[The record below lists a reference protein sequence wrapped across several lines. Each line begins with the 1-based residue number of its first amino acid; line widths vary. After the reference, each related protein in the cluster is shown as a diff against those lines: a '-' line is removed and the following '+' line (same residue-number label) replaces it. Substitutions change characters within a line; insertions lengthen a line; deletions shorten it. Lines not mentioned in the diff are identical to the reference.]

1 MNKINAEYIVF
12 DFNGTLIDDID
23 ICLFLLNKMLKEKG
37 HDGNIEKDR
46 YLSIFTFPIIDY
58 YESAGF
64 KFPEDDFPQLAKEF
78 DLDYRNGFNDLKLF
92 DDVVEVLDFFKKKNK
107 KLIVLS
113 ATKQSSLDEELKQ
126 KGIYDFFDVVIGI
139 KDIYGRSKV
148 EEAIAFFSSK
158 NIDMNDV
165 VFIGDTLHDNEVA
178 ERLKGHSILVARG
191 HQSKERLQAASN
203 ALIVDTLK
211 ELENIIE

>member
-1 MNKINAEYIVF
+1 MNKINAKHIVF

-37 HDGNIEKDR
+37 RDGNIEKGR

-78 DLDYRNGFNDLKLF
+78 DIDYRNGFNDLKLF

-126 KGIYDFFDVVIGI
+126 KGIYDFFDAVIGI

-158 NIDMNDV
+158 NINMNDV

-178 ERLKGHSILVARG
+178 ERLQGHSILVARG

>member
-78 DLDYRNGFNDLKLF
+78 DLDYRNGFNNLKLF
-92 DDVVEVLDFFKKKNK
+92 DDVVEVLNFFKKKNK

-126 KGIYDFFDVVIGI
+126 KGIYDFFDAVIGI

-178 ERLKGHSILVARG
+178 ERLQGHSILVARG

>member
-1 MNKINAEYIVF
+1 MNKINAKYIVF

-37 HDGNIEKDR
+37 RDGNIKKDR

-78 DLDYRNGFNDLKLF
+78 DLDYRNGFSALKLF

-107 KLIVLS
+107 ELIVLS
-113 ATKQSSLDEELKQ
+113 ATKQSSLDEELRQ
-126 KGIYDFFDVVIGI
+126 KCIYDFFDAVIGI

-178 ERLKGHSILVARG
+178 ERLQGHSILVARG

-203 ALIVDTLK
+203 ALIVDALK

>member
-1 MNKINAEYIVF
+1 MNKTNAEYIVF

-92 DDVVEVLDFFKKKNK
+92 DDVVEVLDFFRKKNK
-107 KLIVLS
+107 KLIILS

-126 KGIYDFFDVVIGI
+126 KGIYDFFDTVIGI

-178 ERLKGHSILVARG
+178 ERLQGHSILVARG
-191 HQSKERLQAASN
+191 HQSKERLQGASN

>member
-37 HDGNIEKDR
+37 HDGNIGKDR

-78 DLDYRNGFNDLKLF
+78 DLDYRNGFNNLKLF

-126 KGIYDFFDVVIGI
+126 KGIYDFFDTVIGI

-191 HQSKERLQAASN
+191 HQSKERLQGASN

>member
-1 MNKINAEYIVF
+1 MNKINAKYIVF

-37 HDGNIEKDR
+37 HEGNIKKDR

-78 DLDYRNGFNDLKLF
+78 DIDYRNSFKDLKLF
-92 DDVVEVLDFFKKKNK
+92 DDVVEVLSFFENNAK

-113 ATKQSSLDEELKQ
+113 ATKQDSLESELKE
-126 KGIYDFFDVVIGI
+126 KKIYDFFDAVIGI

-178 ERLKGHSILVARG
+178 ERLQGHSILVARG